1 MSDTTTTWTPAVRCD
16 LTAGS
21 QALSHA
27 VEKFRAWAAQQE
39 RPSLAALTTGWH
51 TITPQIAEQLLI
63 CNRRNRKLRYPD
75 VLRYAT
81 DMSTK
86 RWKKTGEPVIIT
98 DDGFLEDAGHRCFAC
113 LFSGCSFET
122 FIVSDVPH
130 DDDLFSYIDNGVS
143 RTGDDTLHCA
153 GLNGLSGN
161 IQSVIKNYAI
171 RYDEEALYWHGR
183 SPVTPIANHDIL
195 DYAQAH
201 PTLATVAHQMVDIY
215 PGAVRRLDDKVA
227 ATFVG
232 WKIKEAYGPG
242 VLEDFMQLL
251 TQSDLPA
258 GHPVLALQQRLDLHE
273 AAKEAAPRSAKA
285 KLKLNGVKT
294 VVLAMRA
301 FLFWREGRT
310 NVRKLDPSMDDPF
323 PRIEKPQADLATA
336 AE

>member
-1 MSDTTTTWTPAVRCD
+1 MTKTTWAPAVRCD
-16 LTAGS
+16 LTAGP
-21 QALSHA
+21 QAFTHA
-27 VEKFRAWAAQQE
+27 VEKFRAWAAQQP

-51 TITPQIAEQLLI
+51 TITPEIAQNLLI
-63 CNRRNRKLRYPD
+63 CNRHNRKLRYTD

-81 DMSTK
+81 DMATG
-86 RWKKTGEPVIIT
+86 RWKKTGEPVILT
-98 DDGFLEDAGHRCFAC
+98 DAGDLEDAGHRCMAC

-122 FIVSDVPH
+122 FVVAGVPH

-171 RYDEEALYWHGR
+171 RYDEGQLYWHGR
-183 SPVTPIANHDIL
+183 PSISPIANHHIL

-201 PTLATVAHQMVDIY
+201 PSLAVVAHQMTDIH
-215 PGAVRRLDDKVA
+215 PGAIRRLDDKVA

-232 WKIKEAYGPG
+232 WKISEAYGTS

-258 GHPVLALQQRLDLHE
+258 GHPVLALQQ
-273 AAKEAAPRSAKA
+273 
-285 KLKLNGVKT
+285 
-294 VVLAMRA
+294 
-301 FLFWREGRT
+301 
-310 NVRKLDPSMDDPF
+310 
-323 PRIEKPQADLATA
+323 
-336 AE
+336 